1 MSSSKFLALIHK
13 QKEKPEHIHLPNF
26 NLEAQVNS
34 NRNKLLNHNKTTMK
48 KHNYSAGPCIL
59 PPEVFEKSAQAI
71 QNFNGMDLSLLEI
84 SHRDKAFVSV
94 MEEARSLALELLGLE
109 GKGYQALFL
118 HGGASLE
125 FLMVPYNL
133 MKENGKAAY
142 LDTGTWASGAI
153 KEAKHFGETI
163 VVASS
168 KTENYNHI
176 PKKFTIPTDANYFHC
191 TSNNTIFGTQMK
203 TFPVTDMPIVCD
215 MSSDIFSRSLDF
227 SKFDLIYAGAQK
239 NMGPA
244 GATLVV
250 VKEEIL
256 GKTGRYIPSMLDYK
270 QHIDKESMYNT
281 PPVFAVYA
289 SLLTLQWLKKLG
301 GISAIEKINQ
311 AKANLL
317 YKEIDRNPL
326 FKGTAQVE
334 DRSNM
339 NATFV
344 LNDASNTESF
354 DKLWKQAGI
363 SGLTGHRSVG
373 GYRASMYNAL
383 PLESVQV
390 LVDVMREFEN
400 KI

>member
-1 MSSSKFLALIHK
+1 
-13 QKEKPEHIHLPNF
+13 
-26 NLEAQVNS
+26 
-34 NRNKLLNHNKTTMK
+34 MK

-59 PPEVFEKSAQAI
+59 PQEVFEKSAQAI
-71 QNFNGMDLSLLEI
+71 LNFNHSGLSLLEI
-84 SHRDKAFVSV
+84 SHRSKDFVAV
-94 MEEARSLALELLGLE
+94 IEEARTLVLELLELK

-118 HGGASLE
+118 AGGASLE

-153 KEAKHFGETI
+153 KEAKHFGET
-163 VVASS
+163 VVIASS
-168 KTENYNHI
+168 KEENYNHI
-176 PKKFTIPTDANYFHC
+176 PKNYSIPSDANYFHC

-203 TFPVTDMPIVCD
+203 SFPEVNIPVVCD
-215 MSSDIFSRSLDF
+215 MSSDIFSRVLDF

-244 GATLVV
+244 GTTLVI

-256 GKTGRYIPSMLDYK
+256 GKTGRYIPSMLDYEK
-270 QHIDKESMYNT
+270 HIKAESMYNT
-281 PPVFAVYA
+281 PPVFPIYA
-289 SLLTLQWLKKLG
+289 SLLTLQWLKNLG
-301 GISAIEKINQ
+301 GISAIEKINN

-317 YKEIDRNPL
+317 YSEIDRNPL
-326 FKGTAQVE
+326 FKGTANVE

-339 NATFV
+339 NATFL
-344 LNDASNTESF
+344 LNNKNHTELF
-354 DKLWKQAGI
+354 DKMWAAAGI
-363 SGLTGHRSVG
+363 SGLSGHRSVG

-390 LVDVMREFEN
+390 LVNVMKELEN